1 VVEHLHQG
9 SRVIVIG
16 RAETT
21 AWPDRETGEKR
32 TATRV
37 IVDNH
42 GTVGLALPTL
52 TRNTRPDGVGGE

>member
-1 VVEHLHQG
+1 MVEHLHQG

-16 RAETT
+16 RAETI
-21 AWPDRETGEKR
+21 ALAGLGDRGEAH
-32 TATRV
+32 ATRV

-52 TRNTRPDGVGGE
+52 TRNPRPDGVGGE